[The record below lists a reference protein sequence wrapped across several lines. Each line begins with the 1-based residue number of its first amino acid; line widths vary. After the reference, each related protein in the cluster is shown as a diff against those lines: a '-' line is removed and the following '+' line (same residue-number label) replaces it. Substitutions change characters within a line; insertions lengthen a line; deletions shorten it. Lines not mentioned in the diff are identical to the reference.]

1 MGSVTSESSGQWAAQ
16 LRHSDAAS
24 QQSNIFSP
32 SPSHTA
38 AAPLIILIP
47 ISNCN
52 FQILIPVT
60 PPHYCTAIGTE
71 NIAAAATSLYFCNDT
86 GYVFRLITFA
96 SIASIHI
103 KKKMKLLL
111 GTRSKCGCLH
121 EMVITMMFTSSWHPL
136 IVPAPCPRPVVAG
149 AEGVLLWRGP
159 AQGNYKLIKWITQN
173 NFNAGLCGVNNLGTT
188 VNIQHSHSS

>member
-1 MGSVTSESSGQWAAQ
+1 MGSESSGQWAAQ

-52 FQILIPVT
+52 FQILIPAT
-60 PPHYCTAIGTE
+60 PPHHCTAIGTE

-103 KKKMKLLL
+103 KKKI
-111 GTRSKCGCLH
+111 
-121 EMVITMMFTSSWHPL
+121 E
-136 IVPAPCPRPVVAG
+136 IVAR
-149 AEGVLLWRGP
+149 
-159 AQGNYKLIKWITQN
+159 
-173 NFNAGLCGVNNLGTT
+173 
-188 VNIQHSHSS
+188 H